1 MSYFM
6 QGSSPLDKYDMK
18 TAQNA
23 LQMLLI
29 DRSNEF
35 RELAHGIGYPT
46 TTKTWEIFIL
56 NFCLDYNDCFKAWT
70 DKDTTSDHN
79 QVHKCMTQMR
89 QIARGKSS
97 MIEVT
102 KLQNLAYT
110 IAEEF
115 KSVYNRLK

>member
-1 MSYFM
+1 M
-6 QGSSPLDKYDMK
+6 QGSSALDKYDAK
-18 TAQNA
+18 TAEKA
-23 LQMLLI
+23 LQMLLV

-35 RELAHGIGYPT
+35 RELSIGIGYPT
-46 TTKTWEIFIL
+46 TTKTWEIFVL
-56 NFCLDYNDCFKAWT
+56 NFCLDYSDCFKAWS
-70 DKDTTSDHN
+70 DKDTPSDHN

-115 KSVYNRLK
+115 KSVYHRLK